1 VGPVL
6 VLVQRRAGT
15 VVRRST
21 GALLTIAR
29 RLGTPVAVHCGR
41 ADAASLAVLGQYGAA
56 TVYTVIAPET
66 DRYPTAAAVE
76 TLVALARR
84 LSPTAILIA
93 SGRTGQEIAGR
104 VAVRL
109 DSGIITDAIDIR
121 TGPDGPI
128 GVQSVLHR
136 SYRVESSVV
145 RGTPVFT
152 VATQSVSVEE
162 APVEAVVRSLDVPF
176 PAHVRAVRRLS
187 RAGTPAAHRPD
198 LATAAVV
205 VAGGHGVGSRDSFH
219 LVDQVADALGGAVGG
234 SHTATQLGW
243 CAREAQV
250 DQVGRIVYPRLY
262 LALGISGSVRHRAG
276 MHGAGTIVAIDRDPG
291 APIFAVA
298 DLGVVGDLHEVV
310 PELLAEIRR
319 RKTTRDGVTRLFG
332 GAA

>member
-1 VGPVL
+1 MGPVL
-6 VLVQRRAGT
+6 VLVERRAGAT
-15 VVRRST
+15 VCRST

-29 RLGTPVAVHCGR
+29 RLGAPVAVHCGPV
-41 ADAASLAVLGQYGAA
+41 DAASLATLCRYGAA
-56 TVYTVIAPET
+56 TVYTVTAPET
-66 DRYPTAAAVE
+66 DRYPTAATVE
-76 TLVALARR
+76 TLVALARS
-84 LSPTAILIA
+84 LSPTAVLIA
-93 SGRTGQEIAGR
+93 SGRVGQEIAAR

-109 DSGIITDAIDIR
+109 DSGILTDAIDIR
-121 TGPDGPI
+121 SGPDGLVA
-128 GVQSVLHR
+128 VQSVLHR

-152 VATQSVSVEE
+152 VATQCVPVEE
-162 APVEAVVRSLDVPF
+162 APVDAVLRPLDVPF
-176 PAHVRAVRRLS
+176 PARVRAVRRVS
-187 RAGTPAAHRPD
+187 RAEPPAARRPD
-198 LATAAVV
+198 LGTAAVV

-219 LVDQVADALGGAVGG
+219 LVDEVADALGGAVGA

-250 DQVGRIVYPRLY
+250 DQVGRIVHPRLY

-276 MHGAGTIVAIDRDPG
+276 MQSAGTIVAIDRDPG

-319 RKTTRDGVTRLFG
+319 RKATNGTARPFG
-332 GAA
+332 GVA